1 MARDITDAGPIR
13 VPCSPMSQ
21 RAPVATSSLARFT
34 APSWSLL
41 LTVAVCAPVVDR
53 LAAQDEAK
61 PAASIPAELKEV
73 VAAYA
78 AKVAASAVFVSGR
91 TIESVLAEEMAPD
104 APLQAMVR
112 PFLEYEVDRDQRT
125 VTAKVLGTEVTA
137 AYVEGLGCTLV
148 RGDLTALRARALPP
162 IARAMDPRPW
172 PLGDGLANLPLP
184 AGIDGKALDQAIAD
198 AFVDR
203 DGRVKA
209 HTRAIVIAHRGR
221 LIAERYAPSYDAY
234 SVLPGWSMSKSLVN
248 ALIGLRIG
256 DGKLALDRELPV
268 PEWSA
273 PDDPRRQLRL
283 MDLLRMESGLD
294 WSEDYEAAGSLA
306 LRMLFLE
313 SDYAALAAS
322 QPLVRAPREEHRYS
336 SGTTNLLCRILRTT
350 FDDERSYL
358 AYARDRLFLPLG
370 MTSALLEPDPSGVFV
385 GSSFGFATARDWARF
400 GQFYLQDGVVDG
412 KRLLPEGWV
421 AMARTPSVVSP
432 RGDYGAHLWL
442 NAGSEKEPD
451 KRPFNRLPRD
461 LFYLS
466 GYEGQYVVCF
476 PSQDLVV
483 VRLGCTKRGGFDL
496 HGFLQHVL
504 QACSPDSLDGA
515 RK

>member
-1 MARDITDAGPIR
+1 GVDGAALDA
-13 VPCSPMSQ
+13 
-21 RAPVATSSLARFT
+21 
-34 APSWSLL
+34 
-41 LTVAVCAPVVDR
+41 
-53 LAAQDEAK
+53 
-61 PAASIPAELKEV
+61 
-73 VAAYA
+73 
-78 AKVAASAVFVSGR
+78 
-91 TIESVLAEEMAPD
+91 
-104 APLQAMVR
+104 
-112 PFLEYEVDRDQRT
+112 
-125 VTAKVLGTEVTA
+125 
-137 AYVEGLGCTLV
+137 
-148 RGDLTALRARALPP
+148 ALR
-162 IARAMDPRPW
+162 
-172 PLGDGLANLPLP
+172 
-184 AGIDGKALDQAIAD
+184 D

-203 DGRVKA
+203 DGRQKA
-209 HTRAIVIAHRGR
+209 RTRAVVVAHKGR
-221 LIAERYAPSYDAY
+221 LIAERYAPGYDAR

-256 DGKLALDRELPV
+256 DGELALDRELPV

-273 PDDPRRQLRL
+273 ENDPRRQLRL

-313 SDYAALAAS
+313 SDYASLAAS

-350 FDDERSYL
+350 FPDERSYL

-421 AMARTPSVVSP
+421 DLARTPCAVSP

-442 NAGSEKEPD
+442 NAGTEQAPER
-451 KRPFNRLPRD
+451 RPFNRLPRD
-461 LFYLS
+461 VFYLS
-466 GYEGQYVVCF
+466 GYEGQYVVCM
-476 PSQDLVV
+476 PSAQLVI

-496 HGFLQHVL
+496 HGFLQRVL
-504 QACSPDSLDGA
+504 RACSGA
-515 RK
+515 DEGDAAK